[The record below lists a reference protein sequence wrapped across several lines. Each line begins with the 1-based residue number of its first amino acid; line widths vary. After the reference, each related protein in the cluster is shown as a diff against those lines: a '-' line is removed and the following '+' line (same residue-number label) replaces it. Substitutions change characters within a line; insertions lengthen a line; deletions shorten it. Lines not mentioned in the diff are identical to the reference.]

1 MGDEMSTASATSPDL
16 PDAAEAKLHVLF
28 QGYVGNR
35 VASTVV
41 LILDG
46 DSRIVVDPGMVPG
59 QRAIL
64 DPLAGLGVDPGEVT
78 DVVLSH
84 HHPDHTINAGL
95 FPAARIHDHWAIYKD
110 DQWDS
115 RPADRV
121 AVSPSVRLIAT
132 PGHSPQDITT
142 LVGTGDGIV
151 ACTHLWWSAAGP
163 AADPYAQDRGLLR
176 AGRERVLKVAS
187 LIVPGHGAA
196 FTPSEETPL

>member
-1 MGDEMSTASATSPDL
+1 MGDEMSTASPDL
-16 PDAAEAKLHVLF
+16 PDAADAKLHLLF

-64 DPLAGLGVDPGEVT
+64 DPLGELGVDPGEVT

-84 HHPDHTINAGL
+84 HHPDHAVNAGL
-95 FPAARIHDHWAIYKD
+95 FPAARVHDHWAIYKD

-115 RPADRV
+115 RPADR
-121 AVSPSVRLIAT
+121 APVSPSVRLIAT

-151 ACTHLWWSAAGP
+151 ACTHLWWSEAGP
-163 AADPYAQDRGLLR
+163 ADDPYAPDRGLLR
-176 AGRERVLKVAS
+176 GGRERVLEVAS

-196 FTPSEETPL
+196 FTPSEKTPL

>member
-1 MGDEMSTASATSPDL
+1 MTSSPDL
-16 PDAAEAKLHVLF
+16 PGSGDARLHVLF
-28 QGYVGNR
+28 EGYARDR

-64 DPLAGLGVDPGEVT
+64 DPLAELGVRPGEVT

-84 HHPDHTINAGL
+84 HHPDHTLNAGL
-95 FPAARIHDHWAIYKD
+95 FPTARVHDHWAIYKD

-115 RPADRV
+115 RPADR
-121 AVSPSVRLIAT
+121 ALVSPSVRLIAT

-142 LVGTGDGIV
+142 LVGTGDGVV
-151 ACTHLWWSAAGP
+151 ACTHLWWSSDGP
-163 AADPYAQDRGLLR
+163 ADDPYALDRGLLR
-176 AGRERVLKVAS
+176 AGRERVLAS
-187 LIVPGHGAA
+187 SSMIVPGHGARFA
-196 FTPSEETPL
+196 PSASTPL

>member
-1 MGDEMSTASATSPDL
+1 MSTAITASPDL
-16 PDAAEAKLHVLF
+16 PDAADAKLHVLF

-59 QRAIL
+59 QRVIL
-64 DPLAGLGVDPGEVT
+64 DPLAELGVDPGEVT

-115 RPADRV
+115 RPADR
-121 AVSPSVRLIAT
+121 APVSPSVRLIAT

-151 ACTHLWWSAAGP
+151 ACTHLWWSVAGP
-163 AADPYAQDRGLLR
+163 ADDPYAVDRGLLR
-176 AGRERVLKVAS
+176 AGRERVLEVAS

-196 FTPSEETPL
+196 FTPSDEPPL

>member
-1 MGDEMSTASATSPDL
+1 MSTASPDL
-16 PDAAEAKLHVLF
+16 PDSADAKVHLLF
-28 QGYVGNR
+28 EGYVGNA

-64 DPLAGLGVDPGEVT
+64 DPLAELGVDPGEVT

-84 HHPDHTINAGL
+84 HHPDHTLNAGL
-95 FPAARIHDHWAIYKD
+95 FPMARVHDHWAIYKD
-110 DQWDS
+110 DRWDTRS
-115 RPADRV
+115 ADR
-121 AVSPSVRLIAT
+121 APVSPSVRLIAT

-163 AADPYAQDRGLLR
+163 ADDPYAPDRALLR
-176 AGRERVLKVAS
+176 AGRERVLEVAS

-196 FTPSEETPL
+196 FTPSESTPL

>member
-1 MGDEMSTASATSPDL
+1 MSTTSTAGTASPDL
-16 PDAAEAKLHVLF
+16 PDAADAKLHVLF

-59 QRAIL
+59 QRVIL
-64 DPLAGLGVDPGEVT
+64 DPLAELGVDPGEVT

-115 RPADRV
+115 RPADR
-121 AVSPSVRLIAT
+121 APVSPSVRLIAT

-151 ACTHLWWSAAGP
+151 ACTHLWWSVAGP
-163 AADPYAQDRGLLR
+163 ADDPYAVDRGLLR
-176 AGRERVLKVAS
+176 AGRERVLEVAS

-196 FTPSEETPL
+196 FTPSDEPPL

>member
-1 MGDEMSTASATSPDL
+1 MSTASATSPDL

-59 QRAIL
+59 QGAIL
-64 DPLAGLGVDPGEVT
+64 DPLAKLGVEPGEVT

-151 ACTHLWWSAAGP
+151 ACTHLWWSVAGP
-163 AADPYAQDRGLLR
+163 ADDPYAPDRGLLR
-176 AGRERVLKVAS
+176 AGRERVLEVAS

>member
-1 MGDEMSTASATSPDL
+1 MSTTSPDL
-16 PDAAEAKLHVLF
+16 PDSADAKVHLLF
-28 QGYVGNR
+28 EGYVGNA

-64 DPLAGLGVDPGEVT
+64 DPLAELGVDPGEVT

-84 HHPDHTINAGL
+84 HHPDHTLNAGL
-95 FPAARIHDHWAIYKD
+95 FPMARVHDHWAIYKD
-110 DQWDS
+110 DRWDTRS
-115 RPADRV
+115 ADR
-121 AVSPSVRLIAT
+121 APVSPSVRLIAT

-142 LVGTGDGIV
+142 LVGTGDGTV
-151 ACTHLWWSAAGP
+151 ACTHLWWSSAGP
-163 AADPYAQDRGLLR
+163 ADDPYAPDRALLR
-176 AGRERVLKVAS
+176 AGRERVLEVAS

-196 FTPSEETPL
+196 FTPSESTPL